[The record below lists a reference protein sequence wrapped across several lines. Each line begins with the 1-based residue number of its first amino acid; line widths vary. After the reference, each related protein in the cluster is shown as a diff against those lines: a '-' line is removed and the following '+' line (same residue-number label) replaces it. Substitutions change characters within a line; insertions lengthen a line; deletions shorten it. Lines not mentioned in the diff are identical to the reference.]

1 MCTATVIQE
10 VLTSNVAREASLSAG
25 IPNSVPGHTVTLACI
40 GSNVATATGVDKI
53 KTGQAE
59 VFLAG
64 GVETMSDVPIRFS
77 RPIRKR
83 LIRSTKMKTPAQYL
97 SLLSGL
103 KVPTPQPFSISS
115 PAFSTAAS
123 PPIIPLQGADFA
135 PQAPGVAEFATG
147 EIMGHSADRLCAA
160 FGVSREDQDAFA
172 RRSHQVC
179 LCSFL
184 FHYFGLLLSVV

>member
-1 MCTATVIQE
+1 VCTATVIQE

-103 KVPTPQPFSISS
+103 KVHTPQRHFLTRVLHSSLTSWHSAAGRGLRTAGAWRGRVRDRGDHGAQRRPPLRGVWRVARGPGHVRPALAPGLSLFVSS
-115 PAFSTAAS
+115 PQ
-123 PPIIPLQGADFA
+123 L
-135 PQAPGVAEFATG
+135 
-147 EIMGHSADRLCAA
+147 
-160 FGVSREDQDAFA
+160 
-172 RRSHQVC
+172 
-179 LCSFL
+179 
-184 FHYFGLLLSVV
+184 